1 MIFGVIYS
9 IRSLSNNSTNHKMK
23 IITNMLVF
31 LLVINCK
38 AQNNTIETTG
48 DVLLFAIP
56 TATLATTFIV
66 KDTKG
71 TWQFSK
77 GLLLTTGLTIGL
89 KLLVNK
95 ERPNGK
101 DNLSFPSGHTATVF
115 QSAAFV
121 HKRYGFKY
129 SIPSYILASY
139 VGYSRIQS
147 DNHDIVDVLAG
158 AGIGIGSSFLFTRTL
173 EKNNIKVSFSINQ
186 NNNSFAIIY
195 NF

>member
-1 MIFGVIYS
+1 MKKFSILILLLIVIK
-9 IRSLSNNSTNHKMK
+9 SN
-23 IITNMLVF
+23 
-31 LLVINCK
+31 
-38 AQNNTIETTG
+38 AQNNTIEKSG

-56 TATLATTFIV
+56 TATFATTLFI
-66 KDTKG
+66 KDKKG
-71 TWQFSK
+71 TWQFSE
-77 GLLLTTGLTIGL
+77 GLLLTTGVTFGL
-89 KLLVNK
+89 KHIVNK

-129 SIPSYILASY
+129 AIPSYILASY

-158 AGIGIGSSFLFTRTL
+158 AGIGIGSSFLFTKTL

-186 NNNSFAIIY
+186 NNNSFTLIY